1 MIYEQI
7 MQTQYFQDTYSKIE
21 DLKKEFPVN
30 HGFIHVDHVIN
41 NSKKLAKIFKL
52 NEQQT
57 NLLLIAA
64 ALHDIGYLS
73 GRDEHP
79 QNGAILTKEFLTGK
93 YNLSSDEIDQICNAI
108 SHHGCKNENE
118 CTDILSLCL
127 ILADKMDFVSSRY
140 SDDTEKYP
148 NVIPFK
154 KISKVVPEFDGKT
167 FTMKIILSDCTS
179 EEIISYKNL
188 HYFKKLEKV
197 FENIEKSQ
205 NFKCKLNFANKNLN
219 EKNK

>member
-1 MIYEQI
+1 MIYEKIIQTAFFNETYAQI
-7 MQTQYFQDTYSKIE
+7 E
-21 DLKKEFPVN
+21 ELKKDFPVN
-30 HGFIHVDHVIN
+30 HGFIHVKHVIDN
-41 NSKKLAKIFKL
+41 AKELAKIFKL
-52 NEQQT
+52 NETQKER
-57 NLLLIAA
+57 LLIAA
-64 ALHDIGYLS
+64 TLHDIGYLS

-188 HYFKKLEKV
+188 HYFTKLRKI
-197 FENIEKSQ
+197 FDSIEKSQ
-205 NFKCKLNFANKNLN
+205 NFKCRLCF
-219 EKNK
+219 EIE